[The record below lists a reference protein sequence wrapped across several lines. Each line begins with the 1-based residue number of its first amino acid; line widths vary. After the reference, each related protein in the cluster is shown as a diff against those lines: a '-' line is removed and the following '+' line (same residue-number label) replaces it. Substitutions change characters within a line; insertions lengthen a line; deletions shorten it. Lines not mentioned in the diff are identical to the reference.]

1 MLNKNKNISIAIDGP
16 AGAGKSTIAK
26 KIAKNLS
33 IEYIDTGA
41 MYRALTLKV
50 LNLNL
55 NPKIKEDVIAT
66 LKTTTINFENNNIYL
81 DGKMVNKE
89 IRNTI
94 INKNVSHIAKIKEIR
109 ETMVSLQQDLAKTKS
124 IIMDG
129 RDIATAVLPNADFK
143 FFITA
148 SVEERSRRRYEELIE
163 KGENDIYFDDIKAE
177 IQNRDN
183 IDSNREFSP
192 LVQSDDAYLIDTSEM
207 SIDEVMTKIIS
218 IVKGG

>member
-1 MLNKNKNISIAIDGP
+1 MLNKNISIAIDGP

-50 LNLNL
+50 LKLNL

-129 RDIATAVLPNADFK
+129 RDIATSVLPNADFK

-163 KGENDIYFDDIKAE
+163 KGENDIYFDDIKTE

-192 LVQSDDAYLIDTSEM
+192 LIQSDDAYLIDTSEM

>member
-1 MLNKNKNISIAIDGP
+1 MLNKNISIAIDGP

-50 LNLNL
+50 LKLNL

-163 KGENDIYFDDIKAE
+163 KGENDIYFDDIKTE

-192 LVQSDDAYLIDTSEM
+192 LIQSDDAYLIDTSQM

>member
-1 MLNKNKNISIAIDGP
+1 MLNKNISIAIDGP

-163 KGENDIYFDDIKAE
+163 KGENDICFNDIKAE

-192 LVQSDDAYLIDTSEM
+192 LIQSDDAYLIDTSEM